1 MSEQDWKDDGCPERP
16 MIDYENLPYL
26 PREGIQAAGNNK
38 FATRSLFLETAN
50 PEHKADAPWCLSEHE
65 IYAFGRWYPSAWMAY
80 IHATDEYDALRK
92 ICGNVRQWEAVKK
105 MTQPK
110 DFTVILENWKL
121 EQAYMQKSKMRDTL
135 YRHAVSGGK
144 GFSASARLV
153 LQMIDG
159 QKPMGRPKKE
169 KPAADKETPSR
180 VGEDHDRLVELF
192 GKKA

>member
-1 MSEQDWKDDGCPERP
+1 MSTHDWEEDGKPERP
-16 MIDYENLPYL
+16 VINYEALPYL

-50 PEHKADAPWCLSEHE
+50 PEHKAAAPWCLSEHE

-80 IHATDEYDALRK
+80 VHATDEYDALQK
-92 ICGNVRQWEAVKK
+92 ICGNVRQWEALKK
-105 MTQPK
+105 MTHPK
-110 DFTVILENWKL
+110 DFSVILENWKL
-121 EQAYMQKSKMRDTL
+121 EQAYMQKSKMRDAL

-169 KPAADKETPSR
+169 KAPADKEPPSR
-180 VGEDHDRLVELF
+180 VGDDHDRLVELF
-192 GKKA
+192 GKKD